1 MIRCILAATA
11 AWLFAGAA
19 PLYAGSA
26 HPAWYGYAGNAQ
38 HTAPAPVKG
47 APLSHIHWHTPVDLN
62 PQYDGN
68 ELFIHYASPMFSSTN
83 TLFLPVKTGAT
94 QGFQLEAHN
103 GASGALL
110 WTLPTDFVLPP
121 NDWTPSFP
129 AQITNKHRAYI
140 AAAGGTV
147 LQRGDLASANGP
159 SKRLAFYGIK
169 VFNANVT
176 NMTTNVMIDTPIT
189 SDAAGNIY
197 FGFVVVG
204 SNAAHLQSG
213 IARIGANGAGR
224 WVGAGE
230 AAGDNTITQVAM
242 NCAPAISSD
251 GSTLYITVSNGF
263 TGDLLALDATT
274 LVTKN
279 VAKLNDPGS
288 GQPAWI
294 ADISTASPTIGPD
307 GDVYY
312 GVLENPFPNHNDRGW
327 LLHFDQTLAT
337 VKTPGSFG
345 WDDTTSVVPA
355 SAVPSYKGT
364 SKYLLMTKYNNYIGV
379 NTGDGENKIAILDP
393 NGTQQDEYY
402 ATPVTVMKEVQTL
415 LGPHQSPDG
424 GVYEWC
430 INTAVVDAL
439 GGAVFAGSEDGWFYR
454 WNLAT
459 NTITQMLDLNP
470 PTPEAYTP
478 SVVGPDGT
486 VYAINNATLYA
497 IGK

>member
-1 MIRCILAATA
+1 
-11 AWLFAGAA
+11 
-19 PLYAGSA
+19 
-26 HPAWYGYAGNAQ
+26 
-38 HTAPAPVKG
+38 
-47 APLSHIHWHTPVDLN
+47 
-62 PQYDGN
+62 
-68 ELFIHYASPMFSSTN
+68 
-83 TLFLPVKTGAT
+83 
-94 QGFQLEAHN
+94 
-103 GASGALL
+103 
-110 WTLPTDFVLPP
+110 
-121 NDWTPSFP
+121 
-129 AQITNKHRAYI
+129 
-140 AAAGGTV
+140 
-147 LQRGDLASANGP
+147 
-159 SKRLAFYGIK
+159 
-169 VFNANVT
+169 
-176 NMTTNVMIDTPIT
+176 
-189 SDAAGNIY
+189 
-197 FGFVVVG
+197 
-204 SNAAHLQSG
+204 
-213 IARIGANGAGR
+213 
-224 WVGAGE
+224 
-230 AAGDNTITQVAM
+230 M
-242 NCAPAISSD
+242 NCAPAISAD

-274 LVTKN
+274 LATKN

-294 ADISTASPTIGPD
+294 PDISTASPTIGPD

-364 SKYLLMTKYNNYIGV
+364 SKYLLMTKYNNYIGI

-415 LGPHQSPDG
+415 LGPHPSPEG

-459 NTITQMLDLNP
+459 NTITQMMDLNP